1 MIEVLDPAMDMGRHW
16 SVAKLGLSEDNETF
30 GVYRQSQTRLGCRS
44 GLMVLVLM
52 PFTLCFPL
60 GCLPDLR
67 CDCTVFGHVVQLID
81 GRVAIAAF
89 VDTFANIAG
98 DAGSRRDFDAGP

>member
-1 MIEVLDPAMDMGRHW
+1 
-16 SVAKLGLSEDNETF
+16 
-30 GVYRQSQTRLGCRS
+30 
-44 GLMVLVLM
+44 M
-52 PFTLCFPL
+52 PVGPDGIDFDDLHALIPL
-60 GCLPDLR
+60 GCVPDLR